1 MASSGTPLAELLRN
15 VADQLENAP
24 NVVNSIIS
32 PPPQTPRHPVDAEV
46 VRLFAPYARGRGPAR
61 KRSIIVSP
69 QLHSYTHRFCCLE
82 DKHMELVP
90 NRSVKQMLEAAGL
103 GEKRLTFQ
111 GSPTSPEEFKDFIL
125 SSFPKLRDGGGFE
138 ILKIAGST
146 RSQQLMVIPCPNSGY
161 TIILD
166 KITWPTH
173 DDEEDIEVSLE
184 DTCRVSGFLRTF
196 IENASSKQ
204 LEKLVQFWV
213 GWNVVPR
220 SLDVKV
226 VENSFPK
233 SSTCFHLLKLPRH
246 YTEYSS
252 FKTDIIAAIS
262 TVDTGF
268 GMI

>member
-1 MASSGTPLAELLRN
+1 MSWQCPGIFL
-15 VADQLENAP
+15 
-24 NVVNSIIS
+24 
-32 PPPQTPRHPVDAEV
+32 
-46 VRLFAPYARGRGPAR
+46 
-61 KRSIIVSP
+61 
-69 QLHSYTHRFCCLE
+69 
-82 DKHMELVP
+82 
-90 NRSVKQMLEAAGL
+90 
-103 GEKRLTFQ
+103 
-111 GSPTSPEEFKDFIL
+111 GSPLRTGDGCLTNCSSTQIWPLLKERTDTAPLLFPRTSDIQFT
-125 SSFPKLRDGGGFE
+125 
-138 ILKIAGST
+138 A
-146 RSQQLMVIPCPNSGY
+146 Q
-161 TIILD
+161 IILD
-166 KITWPTH
+166 KINWPTH

-184 DTCRVSGFLRTF
+184 DTCRVSRFLRTF

-204 LEKLVQFWV
+204 LEKLVQFWL

-220 SLDVKV
+220 SLDVEV